1 MMLLMAQ
8 IGAENRE
15 NHDNDNIVHIMN
27 NHEWTEEQ
35 KRKLVEIDT
44 QERRRGKNFMKRVK
58 ARWDTEYPASRRT
71 AQNLIDNA
79 KRFKME
85 GWGRPAE
92 LENQDKTELKQQT
105 QVIREQQRKSIE
117 WITEMKIVL
126 VMLDEGESAKGRG
139 FMRGVKDIWD
149 TKYPEH
155 ESASWQE
162 LRDNAARF

>member
-71 AQNLIDNA
+71 AKPD
-79 KRFKME
+79 
-85 GWGRPAE
+85 
-92 LENQDKTELKQQT
+92 
-105 QVIREQQRKSIE
+105 
-117 WITEMKIVL
+117 
-126 VMLDEGESAKGRG
+126 
-139 FMRGVKDIWD
+139 
-149 TKYPEH
+149 
-155 ESASWQE
+155 
-162 LRDNAARF
+162 